1 MYKEF
6 FKNLA
11 EKENGQFYFTDENIS
26 IGMGVRSPNVI
37 YKITFTYKDNLFT
50 IINQTGTNYITTIRC
65 QLNDTLHP
73 IPFTVNTTSH
83 LKNLFLQKKS
93 RLNVTT
99 EHLNL
104 KDFLSKNNALNILS
118 EIANKEKFDPNIT
131 CQYDNVW
138 SIETNYHLEFDNWTD
153 PIEPIIEL
161 YKNLI
166 NHF

>member
-1 MYKEF
+1 
-6 FKNLA
+6 
-11 EKENGQFYFTDENIS
+11 
-26 IGMGVRSPNVI
+26 
-37 YKITFTYKDNLFT
+37 
-50 IINQTGTNYITTIRC
+50 
-65 QLNDTLHP
+65 
-73 IPFTVNTTSH
+73 VNTTSH
-83 LKNLFLQKKS
+83 LKNLFLHKKS

-99 EHLNL
+99 EHSNL
-104 KDFLSKNNALNILS
+104 KYFLSKNNALNILS

-138 SIETNYHLEFDNWTD
+138 IIETNYHLEFDNWTD